1 MPKRYYDGE
10 EEDEQPIDLKI
21 YRSTTTSVLPGASR
35 DGPRPLEAGAS
46 RDGPQI
52 SNDEIRNQIIK
63 SRSALNMTQLQLNQK
78 CKFQFKYTIRD
89 IESGKSVPTLTEKR
103 AISIVLGIDLK

>member
-1 MPKRYYDGE
+1 MPKRYYDDE

-35 DGPRPLEAGAS
+35 DGPL

-63 SRSALNMTQLQLNQK
+63 ARSALNMTQLQLNQK

-89 IESGKSVPTLTEKR
+89 IESGRTVPTLTEKR
-103 AISIVLGIDLK
+103 TISVALEIDLK